1 MGRVKLEIKRI
12 ENSVSRH
19 ATFAKRKIGLVKK
32 AQELA
37 TLCDIDIALIMFSP
51 VDHLIH
57 YPSDLKIQEII
68 MRYANVPLAERIKRK
83 KENLEQLNRGIRKL
97 KGDNEIARGM
107 GFEDIEVL
115 QKELARLQQEN
126 QILQNHLRLFQG
138 DCASLDSLNYEEL
151 HQMELHIQTVME
163 KASLLKILDYNK
175 LHPDMNLS
183 LFRDEQHQALFMGD
197 HLNPMSHEPQVGF
210 PEVQNLQQEPHL
222 FDSSDYTPT

>member
-83 KENLEQLNRGIRKL
+83 KENLEQLNRGIRKQ

-163 KASLLKILDYNK
+163 KASLLKGRTTSSFIYGRSLESYDFLSNNVSSR
-175 LHPDMNLS
+175 LCFDIETLNLLLWFKFNRLIS
-183 LFRDEQHQALFMGD
+183 TVAF
-197 HLNPMSHEPQVGF
+197 
-210 PEVQNLQQEPHL
+210 
-222 FDSSDYTPT
+222 